1 MAGLK
6 EVRNRIASVGSTRQ
20 ITQAMKLVSAAK
32 LRRAQ
37 EAVTQMRPYA
47 EKLQEILVNVS
58 ASLDASENP
67 YAVEREAE
75 KVLLVAVTSNRGL
88 CGAFN
93 NNIIKLAQQRIKELK
108 GKEAHVLCLGKK
120 AADVFRRTEHFTT
133 LDLGSEPHTVFDNL
147 DFQGAA
153 NAADQVMEA
162 FRSGKYDRVEILYNR
177 FVNAAVQ
184 DVMCEQMLPIEQ
196 TPIEETAETVAT
208 SVDYIFEPSRE
219 EIAENIIPNTLKIQ
233 LYKALL
239 DSHAS
244 EHGARMTAMHKATEN
259 AGEMLRELKLSYN
272 KARQAAITAEI
283 LEIVGGAEALEG

>member
-1 MAGLK
+1 MAGGLK

-20 ITQAMKLVSAAK
+20 ITQAMKVVSAAK

-58 ASLDASENP
+58 GSMEASDNP
-67 YAVEREAE
+67 YAIERET
-75 KVLLVAVTSNRGL
+75 KNVLLVAITSNRGL
-88 CGAFN
+88 CGPFN
-93 NNIIKLAQQRIKELK
+93 NNVIKMAKERIESH
-108 GKEAHVLCLGKK
+108 AASNVHVLCLGKK
-120 AADVFRRTEHFTT
+120 AGDVFRKTDHFTT
-133 LDLGSEPHTVFDNL
+133 LTLGDQPHEIFDRL
-147 DFQGAA
+147 DFA
-153 NAADQVMEA
+153 NTSEVAQAVMDA
-162 FRSGKYDRVEILYNR
+162 FTGGGYDKVELIYNR

-184 DVMCEQMLPIEQ
+184 DIQCEQMLPIEQ
-196 TPIEETAETVAT
+196 VAT
-208 SVDYIFEPSRE
+208 EGDAAPREVDYIFEPSQE
-219 EIAENIIPNTLKIQ
+219 EIAANIVPNTLKIQ

>member
-37 EAVTQMRPYA
+37 DAVTQMRPYA
-47 EKLQEILVNVS
+47 EKLQEILINVS

-67 YAVEREAE
+67 YAVERETE
-75 KVLLVAVTSNRGL
+75 RVLLVAVTSNRGL
-88 CGAFN
+88 CGPFN
-93 NNIIKLAQQRIKELK
+93 NNIIKLANQRLKELA
-108 GKEAHVLCLGKK
+108 GKEVHILCLGKK

-133 LDLGSEPHTVFDNL
+133 LDLGDEPHSVFDNL
-147 DFQGAA
+147 NFEGAA
-153 NAADQVMEA
+153 NVASQVMES
-162 FRSGKYDRVEILYNR
+162 FRSGRYDRVEILYNR

-196 TPIEETAETVAT
+196 SPIESTAETVAT

-219 EIAENIIPNTLKIQ
+219 EIAENIVPNTLKIQ

-259 AGEMLRELKLSYN
+259 AGELLRDLKLSYN

>member
-1 MAGLK
+1 MAGGLK

-37 EAVTQMRPYA
+37 DAVTQMRPYA

-58 ASLDASENP
+58 GSLDASENP
-67 YAVEREAE
+67 YAVEREAK
-75 KVLLVAVTSNRGL
+75 KVLLVAITSNRGL
-88 CGAFN
+88 CGPFN
-93 NNIIKLAQQRIKELK
+93 NNIIKLANQRLKELK
-108 GKEAHVLCLGKK
+108 GSEVHVLCLGKK
-120 AADVFRRTEHFTT
+120 AGDVFRRTDHFTT
-133 LDLGSEPHTVFDNL
+133 LTLGDTPHEIFDHL
-147 DFQGAA
+147 DFAHTSDVA
-153 NAADQVMEA
+153 QVIMDA
-162 FRSGKYDRVEILYNR
+162 FRSGEYDRVELLYNR

-184 DVMCEQMLPIEQ
+184 DVRCEQMLPIQ
-196 TPIEETAETVAT
+196 QVAGDADGGG
-208 SVDYIFEPSRE
+208 SKEVDYIFEPSRE
-219 EIAENIIPNTLKIQ
+219 EIASNIVPNTLKIQ

-239 DSHAS
+239 DSQAS

-259 AGEMLRELKLSYN
+259 AGDLLRDLKLIYN

>member
-37 EAVTQMRPYA
+37 DAITQMRPYA

-67 YAVEREAE
+67 YAVERET
-75 KVLLVAVTSNRGL
+75 KRVLLVAVTSNRGL
-88 CGAFN
+88 CGPFN
-93 NNIIKLAQQRIKELK
+93 NNIIKIAGQRLKELE
-108 GKEAHVLCLGKK
+108 GKEVHILCLGKK
-120 AADVFRRTEHFTT
+120 AADVFRRTDHFTT
-133 LDLGSEPHTVFDNL
+133 LDLGDEPHSIFDNL
-147 DFQGAA
+147 DFEGASR
-153 NAADQVMEA
+153 AAEQVMEA
-162 FRSGKYDRVEILYNR
+162 FRSGTYDRVEILYNR

-196 TPIEETAETVAT
+196 NAIADTAETVAT
-208 SVDYIFEPSRE
+208 TADYIFEPSRE
-219 EIAENIIPNTLKIQ
+219 EIAENIVPNTLKIQ

-259 AGEMLRELKLSYN
+259 AGELLRDLKLSYN

>member
-1 MAGLK
+1 MAGGLK

-20 ITQAMKLVSAAK
+20 ITQAMKVVSAAK

-58 ASLDASENP
+58 GSMDASDNP
-67 YAVEREAE
+67 YAVERET
-75 KVLLVAVTSNRGL
+75 KNVLLVAITSNRGL
-88 CGAFN
+88 CGPFN
-93 NNIIKLAQQRIKELK
+93 NNVIKTAKERIESH
-108 GKEAHVLCLGKK
+108 AASNVHVLCLGKK
-120 AADVFRRTEHFTT
+120 AGDVFRKSDHFTT
-133 LDLGSEPHTVFDNL
+133 LTLGDQPHEIFDRL
-147 DFQGAA
+147 DFA
-153 NAADQVMEA
+153 NTSEVAQVIMDA
-162 FRSGKYDRVEILYNR
+162 FTGGGYDRVELIYNR

-184 DVMCEQMLPIEQ
+184 DIQCEQMLPIEQ
-196 TPIEETAETVAT
+196 VVPEGDAAPRE
-208 SVDYIFEPSRE
+208 VDYIFEPSQE
-219 EIAENIIPNTLKIQ
+219 EIAANIVPNTLKIQ

-259 AGEMLRELKLSYN
+259 AGEMLRDLKLSYN

>member
-1 MAGLK
+1 MAGGLK

-20 ITQAMKLVSAAK
+20 ITQAMKVVSAAK

-58 ASLDASENP
+58 GSMDASDNP
-67 YAVEREAE
+67 YAVERET
-75 KVLLVAVTSNRGL
+75 KNVLLVAITSNRGL
-88 CGAFN
+88 CGPFN
-93 NNIIKLAQQRIKELK
+93 NNVIKTAKERIESH
-108 GKEAHVLCLGKK
+108 AASNVHVLCLGKK
-120 AADVFRRTEHFTT
+120 AGDVFRKSDHFTT
-133 LDLGSEPHTVFDNL
+133 LTLGDQPHEIFDRL
-147 DFQGAA
+147 DFA
-153 NAADQVMEA
+153 NTSEVAQVIMDA
-162 FRSGKYDRVEILYNR
+162 FTGGGYDRVELIYNR

-184 DVMCEQMLPIEQ
+184 DIQCEQMLPIEQ
-196 TPIEETAETVAT
+196 AVPEGDAAPRE
-208 SVDYIFEPSRE
+208 VDYIFEPSQE
-219 EIAENIIPNTLKIQ
+219 EIAANIVPNTLKIQ

-259 AGEMLRELKLSYN
+259 AGEMLRDLKLSYN

>member
-1 MAGLK
+1 MAGGLK

-20 ITQAMKLVSAAK
+20 ITQAMKVVSAAK

-58 ASLDASENP
+58 GSMDASDNP
-67 YAVEREAE
+67 YAVERET
-75 KVLLVAVTSNRGL
+75 KNVLLVAITSNRGL
-88 CGAFN
+88 CGPFN
-93 NNIIKLAQQRIKELK
+93 NNVIKTAKERIESH
-108 GKEAHVLCLGKK
+108 AASNVHVLCLGKK
-120 AADVFRRTEHFTT
+120 AGDVFRKTDHFTT
-133 LDLGSEPHTVFDNL
+133 LTLGDQPHEIFDRL
-147 DFQGAA
+147 DFA
-153 NAADQVMEA
+153 NTSEVAQVIMDA
-162 FRSGKYDRVEILYNR
+162 FTGGGYDRVELIYNR

-184 DVMCEQMLPIEQ
+184 DIQCEQMLPIEQ
-196 TPIEETAETVAT
+196 VVPEGDAAPRE
-208 SVDYIFEPSRE
+208 VDYIFEPSQE
-219 EIAENIIPNTLKIQ
+219 EIAANIVPNTLKIQ

-259 AGEMLRELKLSYN
+259 AGEMLRDLKLSYN